1 MKITWS
7 PLAVERVIEYS
18 EYIALDNPAA
28 SIRWVDDIF
37 DKVEILQVS
46 PEVGR
51 NIAEIK
57 DKKFRELI
65 FGNYRIIYHLEKIN
79 ISILTVRLH
88 RQILP
93 IDELKV

>member
-1 MKITWS
+1 MTITWS

-18 EYIALDNPAA
+18 EYIALDSPSA
-28 SIRWVDDIF
+28 SIRWVDEIF
-37 DKVEILQVS
+37 EKVKILQVS
-46 PEVGR
+46 PEIGR
-51 NIAEIK
+51 NVSEIK

-65 FGNYRIIYHLEKIN
+65 FGNYRIVYHLEKIN

-88 RQILP
+88 RQILS

>member
-1 MKITWS
+1 MTITWS

-18 EYIALDNPAA
+18 EYIAIDNPSAA
-28 SIRWVDDIF
+28 IRWVDEIF
-37 DKVEILQVS
+37 GKVKILQVS
-46 PEVGR
+46 PEIGR

-93 IDELKV
+93 IDELKA